1 MAWKFPKRRVEFEDP
16 AAIDDI
22 NDNFN
27 EYSQE
32 SGSIDEHNFRADAI
46 SSQSDLAPTAG
57 LLVTVSSE
65 EVNHGI
71 VDQNASGEP
80 DNTTGGA
87 DNDIIGDTANSWVSI
102 DDLPVT
108 VQTEDSPLWILAS
121 LQRLNL
127 SDAAFAISI
136 DGAVIPETIVGGVT
150 RDNDPYGFGPST
162 PNSPYAFDGIV
173 SVAAGTHSVSV
184 VARFFRRSS
193 FPATTAVMDT
203 IQNRELIVIE
213 LRR

>member
-1 MAWKFPKRRVEFEDP
+1 MAWKFPKRRIDLGDP
-16 AAIDDI
+16 AAVDAI

-32 SGSIDEHNFRADAI
+32 SGSIDGHNFRADAI
-46 SSQSDLAPTAG
+46 SSQSDLASTAG
-57 LLVTVSSE
+57 LLITVSSK

-71 VDQNASGEP
+71 IDQDVAGIP
-80 DNTTGGA
+80 DNTAGGV
-87 DNDIIGDTANSWVSI
+87 DNDIIGDTANAWASI
-102 DDLPVT
+102 DDLTVT

-121 LQRLNL
+121 LQRLNS
-127 SDAAFAISI
+127 SDAAFAISV
-136 DGAVIPETIVGGVT
+136 DGTVIPETIVGGAT

-173 SVAAGTHSVSV
+173 SVAAGTHTVSV
-184 VARFFRRSS
+184 VARFFRRTSS
-193 FPATTAVMDT
+193 AATTALMDT